1 MKNRWTF
8 IIIWKGRYNSYDE
21 GIHVNVMY
29 SIILQIIGRALHT
42 IVTGP
47 DLTSRSPS
55 LLSQLVAVHVAY
67 QHSKKEIMWFGQI
80 TSHLP
85 GVLVQLGNAIGTK
98 ECTILFI

>member
-1 MKNRWTF
+1 M
-8 IIIWKGRYNSYDE
+8 
-21 GIHVNVMY
+21 
-29 SIILQIIGRALHT
+29 QIIGRALHM

-98 ECTILFI
+98 ECTVLFI